1 MSDDVT
7 QDEQPTPAPGAARG
21 GLSGWLR
28 GGGWRAVAG
37 AVVGAAGLSAYSYF
51 IGCRTGTC
59 VLTANVQTA
68 SLFGALIGLVLGWP
82 TPPRPQK
89 VRVRR

>member
-7 QDEQPTPAPGAARG
+7 QDEQRTPTPG
-21 GLSGWLR
+21 GERRLGGWLR
-28 GGGWRAVAG
+28 AGGWRAVAG

-82 TPPRPQK
+82 TPRKPQK